1 MQRHNYGT
9 WLALATLLAMLLG
22 TMFKIWGDFAALTER
37 MDEADQDR
45 HEIIER
51 LERLEQLGLA
61 ARPAQ

>member
-22 TMFKIWGDFAALTER
+22 TMFKIWGDFTALTER

-51 LERLEQLGLA
+51 LERLEQLALT
-61 ARPAQ
+61 ARPAP